1 MRYSSNFVELDYLP
15 QESDFENRR
24 QNNVISL

>member
-1 MRYSSNFVELDYLP
+1 MRNSNFVELDYVP

-24 QNNVISL
+24 PNNVISL

>member
-1 MRYSSNFVELDYLP
+1 MRYSNFVELDYIP

>member
-1 MRYSSNFVELDYLP
+1 MRYSNFVELDYLP